1 MRFINAVLVVLLVVL
16 QLNLW
21 VGEGSIGHY
30 VELTKKI
37 EQLQAHNQTLKT
49 RNEALALEV
58 YRLQNGYDVIESY
71 ARTELGMIKAN
82 ETFYL
87 VVNP

>member
-1 MRFINAVLVVLLVVL
+1 MRFINAVLVVLLLIL

-30 VELTKKI
+30 VGLSKKI
-37 EQLQAHNQTLKT
+37 DQQQAHNETLKA
-49 RNEALALEV
+49 RNEVLALEV
-58 YRLQNGYDVIESY
+58 YRLQNGLDVIESY

-87 VVNP
+87 VVQP